1 MTFTRCIPR
10 LPSQAIYLLEARHLK
25 CTEES
30 DLFSESIENRQ
41 RTLPSFAQAIML
53 LCLYSPFSV
62 SVQTISSSSLLA
74 FSRVPPILT
83 FRCITCANSTSK
95 RKCENLSPVTG
106 QIMCARIKAC
116 VTEHSAYNTDNRRA
130 SPSSPTTYS
139 ERPSI
144 LFHFLP

>member
-74 FSRVPPILT
+74 FSRVPPIPLLT
-83 FRCITCANSTSK
+83 HFPLHHV
-95 RKCENLSPVTG
+95 RKLHLETKMREPLSSDG
-106 QIMCARIKAC
+106 
-116 VTEHSAYNTDNRRA
+116 TDHVRA
-130 SPSSPTTYS
+130 
-139 ERPSI
+139 
-144 LFHFLP
+144 H